1 MKTLRI
7 LLVENEQD
15 DIDACNLAASLFN
28 REEYKIE
35 IIPCKSVNDVRE
47 EWEQYSKKL
56 WNEKEHRFFDGAIID
71 LHLDDDNKNGIEVG
85 GNEVAHKIENLLPKT
100 PLVIRTGTPTA
111 LDSSLNHIKC
121 LKRDVEE
128 AEFENLFNWFLIIR
142 KTGLTNIMSG
152 GGEIESKM
160 NAVFQRVLM
169 PRIETWIK
177 HANEENPGSLEQDT
191 VHQFATASVS
201 VNEQEKIL
209 KNVERGMLRYVLS
222 HLFTLLD
229 EDDEKYYAEEFYLSD
244 LETSPQSKIRQGSL
258 WKKDQTIFVVLTP
271 ACDLV
276 IRQSGQCKTDRILL
290 AEIDPINRYCYPKF
304 LDRMKKRDPAFD
316 ENLFIRKFL
325 LNTYAPYLH
334 WVPSFYPDIEQG
346 GLINFRKLVSL
357 KASDLFNQYQNLNI
371 HISHHFIKDITSR
384 MSSYYARQGQPDL
397 NISSH
402 LNQYVEQLT
411 HQESSEEAAA
421 P

>member
-128 AEFENLFNWFLIIR
+128 AEFENLFNWFLNIR
-142 KTGLTNIMSG
+142 KT
-152 GGEIESKM
+152 
-160 NAVFQRVLM
+160 
-169 PRIETWIK
+169 
-177 HANEENPGSLEQDT
+177 
-191 VHQFATASVS
+191 VS
-201 VNEQEKIL
+201 PLAAFI
-209 KNVERGMLRYVLS
+209 
-222 HLFTLLD
+222 
-229 EDDEKYYAEEFYLSD
+229 
-244 LETSPQSKIRQGSL
+244 
-258 WKKDQTIFVVLTP
+258 IF
-271 ACDLV
+271 
-276 IRQSGQCKTDRILL
+276 
-290 AEIDPINRYCYPKF
+290 F
-304 LDRMKKRDPAFD
+304 MFKR
-316 ENLFIRKFL
+316 
-325 LNTYAPYLH
+325 
-334 WVPSFYPDIEQG
+334 
-346 GLINFRKLVSL
+346 
-357 KASDLFNQYQNLNI
+357 
-371 HISHHFIKDITSR
+371 
-384 MSSYYARQGQPDL
+384 
-397 NISSH
+397 
-402 LNQYVEQLT
+402 
-411 HQESSEEAAA
+411 
-421 P
+421 